1 VGVLAFTACSGD
13 DDADVV
19 QDATVNS
26 AAATT
31 TTLATPTTTVVSGT
45 TTVPG
50 VERITS
56 RSPLVAG
63 RTYSFR
69 LPNNR
74 NAELVVPSTP
84 SAGWQGDVGFSG
96 FSVTNASAD
105 IELGVM
111 VLKDIHAVT
120 SPYVP
125 MSAIQGGTAL
135 RGLPE
140 DVVGYIR
147 AMPVSMSPAESVSIA
162 GIPGQSVRIQVGS
175 LPAEA
180 RTAGCTEVASRPCL
194 MLFANTAEGMF
205 LVENTVSEL
214 VVLQSPD
221 LGRIAV
227 TWDVPSSTATSTVD
241 QLAQTVRSIKFR

>member
-1 VGVLAFTACSGD
+1 
-13 DDADVV
+13 V

-26 AAATT
+26 TAATI
-31 TTLATPTTTVVSGT
+31 TTLATPTTVVSVT
-45 TTVPG
+45 STVPG

-63 RTYSFR
+63 RTYAFR

-74 NAELVVPSTP
+74 NAELVVPSNP
-84 SAGWQGDVGFSG
+84 PNGWQGEVGFSG
-96 FSVTNASAD
+96 FSVTNDSAD

-140 DVVGYIR
+140 DVIGYVR
-147 AMPVSMSPAESVSIA
+147 GLPVSMSLAESVSIA
-162 GIPGQSVRIQVGS
+162 GIPGQSVRIQIGS

-194 MLFANTAEGMF
+194 MLFANAAEGMY

-214 VVLQSPD
+214 VILQSPD

-227 TWDVPSSTATSTVD
+227 TWDVPTTTAASTVD
-241 QLAQTVRSIKFR
+241 QLAQTVRSIKLR